1 MNTKYLWLGMASL
14 LFLGKPNLPVLAT
27 DVSIQDPS
35 SSSQVE
41 EEIVVSSEQTL
52 EDVVNEQL
60 ETLEGIIIALM
71 VSFTGTGTIA
81 LIGRVAISKLT
92 KSMSQKV
99 LEAEKQNK
107 ISTKQAQDA
116 IKSILDF
123 EEILKGQVNALDQTI
138 KGLIENQNIT
148 NENIKMMLD
157 EFKARDEQIK
167 DLIIKEF
174 GDEINE

>member
-1 MNTKYLWLGMASL
+1 MMNKKYLWLGMASL

-27 DVSIQDPS
+27 EVSIPDT

-41 EEIVVSSEQTL
+41 EEIVTSSEPTL
-52 EDVVNEQL
+52 QDTIAEQVD
-60 ETLEGIIIALM
+60 TIEGIIIALM

-81 LIGRVAISKLT
+81 LIGRVAISGLT
-92 KSMSQKV
+92 KKMSQKV
-99 LEAEKQNK
+99 LEAENQNK

-123 EEILKGQVNALDQTI
+123 EQILQGQVNALDQTI

-157 EFKARDEQIK
+157 EFKQRDEQIK
-167 DLIIKEF
+167 DLIIQEF
-174 GDEINE
+174 GEEENE